1 VASLKQWFLLR
12 PQNAELVNGQS
23 RCKKRARIRRHSSKN
38 QFGEIDRRQGGDV
51 ILRSITPVHVDDHDT
66 NTQPA

>member
-1 VASLKQWFLLR
+1 MAHARPASCSVDHSRRHWSKDVASRQLDDGLR
-12 PQNAELVNGQS
+12 AL
-23 RCKKRARIRRHSSKN
+23 N

-66 NTQPA
+66 NTQPD